1 MIAVAHNRIN
11 ILQSSSSF
19 HDGVALHQVGR
30 VRKLGRRKEGL
41 LDAPRLDETVEER
54 DRAGLVVRSTATRS
68 SEGLLS
74 DDGTGRLAVER
85 GGSVKDEKGGR
96 NDGLVDVEHAGGVAE
111 EVVGLDDGGAVL
123 GEAAK

>member
-1 MIAVAHNRIN
+1 M
-11 ILQSSSSF
+11 LF
-19 HDGVALHQVGR
+19 
-30 VRKLGRRKEGL
+30 
-41 LDAPRLDETVEER
+41 
-54 DRAGLVVRSTATRS
+54 RS
-68 SEGLLS
+68 LLS